1 MAGGRSQISA
11 QNRDIMTTDV
21 TFIKSHAAPYTR
33 SENWM
38 DSISLA
44 IRHQFLFFCP
54 LYSGFSLVLFN
65 QALVQC
71 AYMPFTHVST
81 RYSVTN

>member
-1 MAGGRSQISA
+1 MARGRSQISA
-11 QNRDIMTTDV
+11 QNRDITTTDV
-21 TFIKSHAAPYTR
+21 AFIKSHAAPYMR

-38 DSISLA
+38 DRISFA
-44 IRHQFLFFCP
+44 IRHHFLFFCP
-54 LYSGFSLVLFN
+54 LYSGFSLVLFS

-81 RYSVTN
+81 RYSLTD